1 MLLESDIKA
10 QLNQLVFPGF
20 VTSHGWKRLADIPRY
35 LSAIEKRMEKL
46 AIDPNRDRAQMSR
59 VENVILQ
66 WQQWLAKLSEKQK
79 QQEEVQNI
87 RWMIEELRVSLFAQQ
102 IGTPYPISD
111 KRILQ
116 AIESISLS

>member
-1 MLLESDIKA
+1 VVGIAKQVESILTQVFAINKRLKGRVDISVAFALSDIKA

-66 WQQWLAKLSEKQK
+66 WQQWLAKLTEKQK
-79 QQEEVQNI
+79 QQEEV
-87 RWMIEELRVSLFAQQ
+87 
-102 IGTPYPISD
+102 
-111 KRILQ
+111 
-116 AIESISLS
+116 

>member
-1 MLLESDIKA
+1 MVG
-10 QLNQLVFPGF
+10 NVF
-20 VTSHGWKRLADIPRY
+20 ADIPRY

-66 WQQWLAKLSEKQK
+66 WQQWLAKLTEKQK

-102 IGTPYPISD
+102 IGTP
-111 KRILQ
+111 
-116 AIESISLS
+116 LSHL

>member
-1 MLLESDIKA
+1 
-10 QLNQLVFPGF
+10 
-20 VTSHGWKRLADIPRY
+20 
-35 LSAIEKRMEKL
+35 
-46 AIDPNRDRAQMSR
+46 
-59 VENVILQ
+59 
-66 WQQWLAKLSEKQK
+66 QQWLAKLTEKQK

>member
-1 MLLESDIKA
+1 
-10 QLNQLVFPGF
+10 
-20 VTSHGWKRLADIPRY
+20 
-35 LSAIEKRMEKL
+35 
-46 AIDPNRDRAQMSR
+46 MSR

-66 WQQWLAKLSEKQK
+66 WQQWLAKLTEKQK